1 MRPWPGL
8 VPCPNPGM
16 PFSPADRLRVLHVG
30 KYYPPAPGGME
41 RVVQL
46 LCESE
51 RAHVDSQVLVA
62 NTVARTVRETRN
74 GVPVTRVASLGAIG
88 SVGVCPGFPAAL
100 ARIERDVTVIHEPN
114 PVALVSDWVTRQS
127 GPLVVWFH
135 SEVLRPQWK
144 YRLLYRPFLRRV
156 LQRADAIV
164 VSSPPLAEHAQEL
177 QDFREKCRVV
187 PFGIDLARLEATP
200 AVLDRARAIRASH
213 RRPIVLFVGRLVPY
227 KGVDVLLR
235 AMTSVDATAIVVGD
249 GPLRGPLHSSA
260 ASLGLRE
267 RVVFTGGI
275 SDEEVVAHL
284 HACDVF
290 VLPSV
295 THAETFGVAQL
306 EAMAC
311 GKPVVSTNVR
321 SGVPWVN
328 RHGATGLVVEPGDE
342 HALAAALRTLL
353 ADEAGRRAMGT
364 AGRERV
370 RREFTLQRMAEAT
383 SALYHEVVVGT
394 RATQAEVVGV

>member
-1 MRPWPGL
+1 
-8 VPCPNPGM
+8 M
-16 PFSPADRLRVLHVG
+16 PFRSADRLRVLHVG

-46 LCESE
+46 LCEAE
-51 RAHVDSQVLVA
+51 RAYVDSQVLVA
-62 NTVARTVRETRN
+62 NTAARTVRETRN

-100 ARIERDVTVIHEPN
+100 AAIERDVTVIHEPN
-114 PVALVSDWVTRQS
+114 PVALVSDWITRQS

-156 LQRADAIV
+156 LRRADAIV
-164 VSSPPLAEHAQEL
+164 VSSPPLAEHAAEL

-187 PFGIDLARLEATP
+187 PFGIDSGRLEATP
-200 AVLDRARAIRASH
+200 AVHERAHAIRSTY
-213 RRPIVLFVGRLVPY
+213 RGPIVLFVGRLVPY

-235 AMTSVDATAIVVGD
+235 AMADVDATAIVIGD
-249 GPLRGPLHSSA
+249 GPLRATLQAQATAHN
-260 ASLGLRE
+260 LGN
-267 RVVFTGGI
+267 RVVFTGKAD
-275 SDEEVVAHL
+275 DEDVVAHL

-295 THAETFGVAQL
+295 THAETFGMVQL

-328 RHGATGLVVEPGDE
+328 QDGVTGLVVEPGDSQ
-342 HALAAALRTLL
+342 ALAGALRRLL
-353 ADEAGRRAMGT
+353 ADEAMREAMGA
-364 AGRERV
+364 AGRDRV
-370 RREFTLQRMAEAT
+370 RREFTVERMAAMT
-383 SALYHEVVVGT
+383 SAIYHGIHGGT
-394 RATQAEVVGV
+394 VRSEGKVRQEVGV